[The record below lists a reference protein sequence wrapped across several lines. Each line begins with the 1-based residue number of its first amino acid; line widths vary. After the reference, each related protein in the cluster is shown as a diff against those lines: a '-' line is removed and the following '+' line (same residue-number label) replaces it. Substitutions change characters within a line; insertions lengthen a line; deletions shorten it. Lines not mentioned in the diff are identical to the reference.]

1 MSLLQLK
8 HICKS
13 FSGVYANE
21 NINLSVEKGEIHAL
35 LGENGAGKTTLV
47 NIFSVFTPRTVVKYF
62 GKANLQ
68 ILLPQK
74 KQSKRVSEWFSST
87 FLL

>member
-47 NIFSVFTPRTVVKYF
+47 NIIFGLYTAVKYF

>member
-35 LGENGAGKTTLV
+35 LGEMCRKDYACKYY
-47 NIFSVFTPRTVVKYF
+47 FRSFTPRTVVKYF

-74 KQSKRVSEWFSST
+74 KQSKRVSEWFNST

>member
-47 NIFSVFTPRTVVKYF
+47 NIIFSLYTADS
-62 GKANLQ
+62 GEILWKANLQ

>member
-35 LGENGAGKTTLV
+35 LGENGAGKTT
-47 NIFSVFTPRTVVKYF
+47 
-62 GKANLQ
+62 NLQ

>member
-35 LGENGAGKTTLV
+35 L
-47 NIFSVFTPRTVVKYF
+47 VKMV
-62 GKANLQ
+62 
-68 ILLPQK
+68 P
-74 KQSKRVSEWFSST
+74 ESST
-87 FLL
+87 ACKYYFRSLHRGQW